1 LGMVRK
7 THTLSYFKNMQNRR
21 LSKMDPSQNDGSGSR
36 DYFMIFTVTLIFGVF
51 LVWANFT
58 HLDLVTRG
66 GGRVIA
72 AGQNKNVQSPERGTI
87 ATYMVEEGSIVSV
100 GQIIATINPIEAAG
114 VLEELE
120 ARLANLNIR
129 LVRLDAELQS
139 KPVSVVMELSSSYSK
154 ALVGAEVELMI
165 SRKASLDAELETLNQ
180 DRKKTIKAMMSLDA
194 QISGR
199 KVMQGLLV
207 EEMKEVLPLV
217 EAGALGSSERFR
229 LERQD
234 ASISTELEVLTEEK
248 AQTKV
253 TIEQIA
259 SKTDTVQQDYKTNIY
274 QERSEVIGEISEL
287 EARLPA
293 IRQRLKETDIRS
305 PIDGIVN
312 RVFYNNVGAVVGGGE
327 IVAEIVP
334 TGGDVLVEA
343 FIDPKDI
350 ATVEPGQKVK
360 ISLTAY
366 DPSKYGYLLGTL
378 TKVAADTVFRE
389 ETRTSDYAVNAS
401 IDSVIYEDDETPV
414 TIFPG
419 MVASVDIIR
428 GNRSILEYFWQPVAK
443 IKDTAFRE

>member
-1 LGMVRK
+1 
-7 THTLSYFKNMQNRR
+7 
-21 LSKMDPSQNDGSGSR
+21 MDPSQNDGSGSR
-36 DYFMIFTVTLIFGVF
+36 DYFMIFTVTLIFGIF
-51 LVWANFT
+51 LVWANYT

-72 AGQNKNVQSPERGTI
+72 AGQNKNVQSPERGSI
-87 ATYMVEEGSIVSV
+87 ATYMVEEGSIVSA

-129 LVRLDAELQS
+129 LVRLDAELENKS
-139 KPVSVVMELSSSYSK
+139 VSVVQQLSSSYSR
-154 ALVGAEVELMI
+154 ALVDAEVELMI

-180 DRKKTIKAMMSLDA
+180 DRKKTIKAMMSLEA

-199 KVMQGLLV
+199 QVMQGLLV
-207 EEMKEVLPLV
+207 EEMKEVMPLV

-234 ASISTELEVLTEEK
+234 ASISTELEVLNEEK
-248 AQTKV
+248 AQAEV
-253 TIEQIA
+253 DIEQIA
-259 SKTDTVQQDYKTNIY
+259 SKTDTVQQNYKTNIY

-443 IKDTAFRE
+443 MKDTAFRE

>member
-1 LGMVRK
+1 MVRK

-87 ATYMVEEGSIVSV
+87 ANYMVEEGSVVSV

-129 LVRLDAELQS
+129 LVRLDSELQS
-139 KPVSVVMELSSSYSK
+139 KPVSVVMELSSSYSQ
-154 ALVGAEVELMI
+154 ALVDAEVELMI

-180 DRKKTIKAMMSLDA
+180 DRRKTVKAMKSLDA

-199 KVMQGLLV
+199 QVMQGLLV

-234 ASISTELEVLTEEK
+234 ASISTELEVLNEEK
-248 AQTKV
+248 AQSEV
-253 TIEQIA
+253 DIEQIA
-259 SKTDTVQQDYKTNIY
+259 SKTLTVKQNYKTNIY

-401 IDSVIYEDDETPV
+401 IDSVIYEDDDTPV

>member
-1 LGMVRK
+1 M
-7 THTLSYFKNMQNRR
+7 N
-21 LSKMDPSQNDGSGSR
+21 PSQNDGSGSK
-36 DYFMIFTVTLIFGVF
+36 DYFMIFTVTLIFGIF
-51 LVWANFT
+51 MVWANYT

-87 ATYMVEEGSIVSV
+87 ATYMVEEGTVVSS

-129 LVRLDAELQS
+129 LVRLDAELEN
-139 KPVSVVMELSSSYSK
+139 KPVSVVTRLSSSYSK
-154 ALVGAEVELMI
+154 ALVDAEVELMI
-165 SRKASLDAELETLNQ
+165 SRKASLDAELATLNQ
-180 DRKKTIKAMMSLDA
+180 DRQKTIMAMMSLDA

-199 KVMQGLLV
+199 QVMQGLLV

-217 EAGALGSSERFR
+217 EAGALGSSEKFR

-253 TIEQIA
+253 AIEQIA

-293 IRQRLKETDIRS
+293 IRQRLKETEIRS

-389 ETRTSDYAVNAS
+389 DTRTSDYAVNAS

-443 IKDTAFRE
+443 MKDTAFRE